1 MRTRQKDV
9 HFFLSQQEY
18 QKLLHRVQLSG
29 LTVSSYLRLLL
40 TGKIPQPLP
49 PRYFYEMT
57 NEISHLKE
65 QVALLRDEL
74 ARKGELPAAETLE
87 ALRLEILEQLK
98 LIYGQVLRDLPLQL
112 PFSDD

>member
-1 MRTRQKDV
+1 
-9 HFFLSQQEY
+9 
-18 QKLLHRVQLSG
+18 
-29 LTVSSYLRLLL
+29 
-40 TGKIPQPLP
+40 
-49 PRYFYEMT
+49 MT

-98 LIYGQVLRDLPLQL
+98 LIYGQVLRDLPLQF
-112 PFSDD
+112 PPSDD